1 MVKSKQKKE
10 VPKRGNAAIRVQRR
24 RCTKVRPLTTT
35 STSSSRHNRS
45 APSTLCGIATASN
58 KDILANNELR
68 TMRKERRDLLQQ
80 IAALKKDRDDNE
92 HKSVHILEN
101 ERRDLIQQ
109 LTAVKKE
116 RDNIKQQSVEQLEK
130 LENERDSAK
139 QQTVELLEKAE
150 DIVKTAENRVIDAV
164 RRAEKAEKERDD
176 VLADGTAV
184 YDEGTELWQNVWSTT
199 NVSSILTFPTRKS
212 VLCQS
217 VENNSGNDFPG
228 VHSLGVI
235 ENGRTTQSI
244 WMKGSGYGLV
254 GLVTND
260 AEKNALCHRA
270 GADYTKMPW
279 MTNAPFYGMSESQG
293 QVFTIEI
300 DMVERCAKLYIS
312 EKDASRQLE
321 PHKVW
326 ENIPDKV
333 WVAVAFKRNS
343 KREAVLMPCIHWH
356 QKNMGNG
363 QHN

>member
-10 VPKRGNAAIRVQRR
+10 VPKRRRVANRAQRR
-24 RCTKVRPLTTT
+24 RSTNKVHATTTT
-35 STSSSRHNRS
+35 STSSRQR
-45 APSTLCGIATASN
+45 PSTLCGIATASD
-58 KDILANNELR
+58 KDLSLANNELR

-176 VLADGTAV
+176 VLADDTAV